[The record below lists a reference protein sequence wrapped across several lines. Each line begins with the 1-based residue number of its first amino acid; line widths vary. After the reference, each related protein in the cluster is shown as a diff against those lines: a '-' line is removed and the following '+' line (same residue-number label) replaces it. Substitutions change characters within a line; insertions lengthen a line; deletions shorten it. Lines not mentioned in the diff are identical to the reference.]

1 MSHGPESS
9 KPSSFGCL
17 KLTAVRNKQTPII
30 RSAFVY
36 EVPDGFTLSWLNTL
50 PA

>member
-1 MSHGPESS
+1 MSHGQESS

-36 EVPDGFTLSWLNTL
+36 EVPDGFTLGCFGIL
-50 PA
+50 PV